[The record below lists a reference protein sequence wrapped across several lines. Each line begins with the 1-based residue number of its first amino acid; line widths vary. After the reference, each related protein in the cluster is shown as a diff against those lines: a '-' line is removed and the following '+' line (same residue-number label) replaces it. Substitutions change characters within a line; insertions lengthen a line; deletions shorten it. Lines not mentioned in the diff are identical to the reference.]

1 MPSGNTVDP
10 ITMKKWR
17 ELCAERPLSLILA
30 LGIVLRVVAFVF
42 LSPFNPDP
50 HFPLVE
56 YIHQHHSI
64 PPTSSMAIAF
74 HPPLYYLM
82 AAPLLSF
89 GGAKTVQ
96 ILSLLLSVATLLV
109 IHRYLERPD
118 ARGSIAAK
126 CHCLLLAALLPEFV
140 MFGLCVSNDCLAFF
154 LGASICF
161 RMFSYIGN
169 PTRRAE
175 CLLAVLLGLGLLA
188 KGTFLGFVPA
198 LLLLVGFVNLRGG
211 QASGRIL
218 GRLAVFSAIFVAL
231 GCYKFV
237 DNQIRE
243 GKPVIHGLDY
253 KPWWAELQKPT
264 YTGVASVIDINVAKL
279 AMHPMVS
286 DETRHSYPLLL
297 YATFWY
303 QYVSEN
309 NFSGNKSG
317 YGWVGSLIYIVALV
331 PTGLML
337 VGGWR
342 ALAGAR
348 SLLRAGT
355 LADPGY
361 RQALWE
367 ASCLLLLVT
376 HFSLVILLGVKY
388 DVWSCFQS
396 RLVFGAFV
404 PFLVL
409 MGSGLAQFE
418 HREWGAV
425 LYWPLRILA
434 GLFVLYFAIEVAL
447 QFAVGIAR
455 FHRI

>member
-1 MPSGNTVDP
+1 M
-10 ITMKKWR
+10 TMKKWR
-17 ELCAERPLSLILA
+17 ELCAERRLAMILA
-30 LGIVLRVVAFVF
+30 LGIALRIVVFVF

-50 HFPLVE
+50 HFALVE
-56 YIHQHHSI
+56 YVHEHHSI
-64 PPTSSMAIAF
+64 PRSSTMAIAF

-82 AAPLLSF
+82 AAPLLSL

-96 ILSLLLSVATLLV
+96 ILSLVLSGLTLFVMYRHLG
-109 IHRYLERPD
+109 RSD
-118 ARGSIAAK
+118 APGSIKAR
-126 CHCLLLAALLPEFV
+126 CHCLLLAALLPEFI

-154 LGASICF
+154 IGALICF
-161 RMFSYIGN
+161 QMFRYIGN
-169 PTRRAE
+169 PTRRTE
-175 CLLAVLLGLGLLA
+175 YLLAALLGLGLLT

-198 LLLLVGFVNLRGG
+198 LVLLVGVVNLRGG
-211 QASGRIL
+211 LAPGRIF
-218 GRLAVFSAIFVAL
+218 GRLAAFSAIFVVL

-237 DNQIRE
+237 DNQVRE

-253 KPWWAELQKPT
+253 HPGWAEPQKPT
-264 YTGVASVIDINVAKL
+264 YIGVASVIDVNVPKL
-279 AMHPMVS
+279 ALHPTVS

-309 NFSGNKSG
+309 NFSGNRTG
-317 YGWVGSLIYIVALV
+317 YAWVGSLIYIVALV
-331 PTGLML
+331 PTGLMV
-337 VGGWR
+337 VGGHR
-342 ALAGAR
+342 GLVAAR
-348 SLLRAGT
+348 MLLRVRT
-355 LADPGY
+355 LGDGEY

-367 ASCLLLLVT
+367 ASCLLLLLT

-396 RLVFGAFV
+396 RLVFAAFV

-409 MGSGLAQFE
+409 MGSGLARLE
-418 HREWGAV
+418 GLGWDAR

-434 GLFVLYFAIEVAL
+434 ALFLLYFALEVAL